1 MKRTFIVR
9 RGDLRWPNVAHD
21 MLAYVLEESARYDVR
36 VTVDEPLRSDDA
48 NAKMWAM
55 LHDVSAQVE
64 WPVDGVLQ
72 KLPAEDWK
80 VILTAG
86 LKRSQRIAQG
96 IEGGIVVL
104 GSRTSRM
111 TQKRMSELIELIQ
124 FFGDSK
130 QVQWSDPLR
139 ADPSYEKL
147 ARNME

>member
-1 MKRTFIVR
+1 MKRTFLISRSNPRFPQVI
-9 RGDLRWPNVAHD
+9 DA
-21 MLAYVLEESARYDVR
+21 MAAYAYEESARCDVL
-36 VTVDEPLRSDDA
+36 VTVTEPKRSDAQND
-48 NAKMWAM
+48 KLWAM

-72 KLPAEDWK
+72 KLPADDWK

-96 IEGGIVVL
+96 IEGGVVVL

-130 QVQWSDPLR
+130 EIVWSDPLR
-139 ADPSYEKL
+139 ADASYE
-147 ARNME
+147 RM

>member
-1 MKRTFIVR
+1 MKRTFLISR
-9 RGDLRWPNVAHD
+9 SNPRWRDVLSG
-21 MLAYVLEESARYDVR
+21 MSQYVYEESARYDVR
-36 VTVDEPLRSDDA
+36 VVVDEPLRSDDS

-64 WPVDGVLQ
+64 WPVDGVMQ

-80 VILTAG
+80 AILTAG

-96 IEGGIVVL
+96 IEGGVVVL

-111 TQKRMSELIELIQ
+111 TQKRMSELMELIQ

-130 QVQWSDPLR
+130 QVRWSDPKR
-139 ADPSYEKL
+139 ADPSYEQM
-147 ARNME
+147 AERAC